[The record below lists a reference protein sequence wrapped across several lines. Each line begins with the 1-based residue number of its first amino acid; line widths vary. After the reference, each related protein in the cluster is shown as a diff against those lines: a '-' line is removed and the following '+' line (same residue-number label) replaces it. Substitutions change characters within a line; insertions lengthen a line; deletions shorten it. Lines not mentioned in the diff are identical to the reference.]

1 MKKIYVIITIVFLS
15 SYSCKAQVNKLTRT
29 EYYNIRINDVTF
41 QSIYDTNGDEAS
53 MKALFGSDLE
63 FEFEN
68 DILIS
73 KGFWKPELYSFLF
86 SSDEGNYYVP
96 ISVSI
101 FNSSVTTTIKGIAVK
116 LGDDKSIFGSLLL
129 NTNTNSIIFV
139 DEETGTSSLAFRINP
154 ATNKIIKIDFNS
166 F

>member
-53 MKALFGSDLE
+53 MKALFRSDLE

-73 KGFWKPELYSFLF
+73 KQFWNNNFTINF
-86 SSDEGNYYVP
+86 DSDEGNYYF
-96 ISVSI
+96 ITFINIHSY
-101 FNSSVTTTIKGIAVK
+101 SSTRR
-116 LGDDKSIFGSLLL
+116 F
-129 NTNTNSIIFV
+129 
-139 DEETGTSSLAFRINP
+139 
-154 ATNKIIKIDFNS
+154 
-166 F
+166 

>member
-53 MKALFGSDLE
+53 MKALFRSDLE

-73 KGFWKPELYSFLF
+73 KQFWNNNFTINF
-86 SSDEGNYYVP
+86 DSDEGNYYF
-96 ISVSI
+96 ITFINIHSY
-101 FNSSVTTTIKGIAVK
+101 SSTVTVKGITVK
-116 LGDDKSIFGSLLL
+116 LGDDKSIFGSLLV